1 MIVDRFTQ
9 AITSFGIPQSSLT
22 DSGLV
27 YTTKRKRDKNAYETL
42 LEYLGVEQKNNR
54 PNHPQT
60 QGKIERFHQT
70 LKKWLAARAKP
81 KDLNQLQALLDEF
94 REVYNTER
102 PHRAVNGQTP
112 KQAFDARPKAKP
124 NKDPIFGAMRTRTDR
139 VDLFGTVTLR
149 RSGRMHHIG
158 AGRRHRTKQVFP
170 IIDSRK
176 VIVTDRITGEILSE
190 NAIEPARSYWPKLKS
205 PDRSLGF

>member
-1 MIVDRFTQ
+1 VIVDRFTQ

-22 DSGLV
+22 DNGLV
-27 YTTKRKRDKNAYETL
+27 YNTSRKRGKNAHETL
-42 LEYLGVEQKNNR
+42 LESLGVEQKNSR
-54 PNHPQT
+54 PNHPRT

-102 PHRAVNGQTP
+102 PHRAVHGQTP
-112 KQAFDARPKAKP
+112 SQAFNARSKAKP
-124 NKDPIFGAMRTRTDR
+124 NKDPILGAIRTRTDR
-139 VDLFGTVTLR
+139 VDISGTVTLR

-158 AGRRHRTKQVFP
+158 AGRTHRTKQVFL

-176 VIVTDRITGEILSE
+176 VIVTDLITGEILSE
-190 NAIEPARSYWPKLKS
+190 NAIEPALSYWPKLKS
-205 PDRSLGF
+205 PDQGRGN